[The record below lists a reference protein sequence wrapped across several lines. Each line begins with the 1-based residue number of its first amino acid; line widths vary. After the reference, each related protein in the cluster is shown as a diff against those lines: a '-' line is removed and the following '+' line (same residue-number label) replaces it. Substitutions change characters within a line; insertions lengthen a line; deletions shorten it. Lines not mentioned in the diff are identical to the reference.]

1 MTTETY
7 IRKRVA
13 SLISRRQNQRTPQE
27 REAVLDEL
35 IALYDGITDEAQAQE
50 VRRTFLLSLED
61 KPDIL
66 SNERYS
72 SFVAE
77 RVQPEDFADL
87 GWRTPRHVIEYCE
100 LLYSFSYETD
110 AMAEH
115 VRTLVQNVLLYM
127 LQHYEQHG
135 EYENMF
141 QLLRLAPELPTSNS
155 VELLRLRNR
164 AHLYEMR
171 RVQRSRRLLY
181 GYLLVQIVLILFIFP
196 LLFVN
201 AENGKLQADA
211 HQAGVELPAKPG
223 EQHQMLSYSDGVY
236 WSLITA
242 ASIGYGDVTPKTTT
256 GRILAATLGVM
267 GVVTVGVIAGLI
279 LNWITA
285 RSIE

>member
-1 MTTETY
+1 MTTQSY
-7 IRKRVA
+7 IRRRVA
-13 SLISRRQNQRTPQE
+13 SLIMRRQQQRTPQE

-35 IALYDGITDEAQAQE
+35 IALYDGINDAAQAQE

-61 KPDIL
+61 TPDIL

-77 RVQPEDFADL
+77 RVQPEDFANL
-87 GWRTPRHVIEYCE
+87 RWRTPRQVIEYCE

-115 VRTLVQNVLLYM
+115 ARTLVQNVLLYV
-127 LQHYEQHG
+127 LQ
-135 EYENMF
+135 EYERRGKYEKMF
-141 QLLRLAPELPTSNS
+141 QLLQLAPELPTGNS

-171 RVQRSRRLLY
+171 RVKNSRRLLY
-181 GYLLVQIVLILFIFP
+181 GYLLMQVMLILFVFP

-201 AENGKLQADA
+201 AENGKLQVEANEI
-211 HQAGVELPAKPG
+211 GVELPKEPSDKP
-223 EQHQMLSYSDGVY
+223 QYLSYSDGLY

-242 ASIGYGDVTPKTTT
+242 ASIGYGDITPQTAT
-256 GRILAATLGVM
+256 GRIMAATLGVM

-279 LNWITA
+279 LNWITV

>member
-1 MTTETY
+1 MTTQSY

-13 SLISRRQNQRTPQE
+13 SLILRRQNQRTPQE

-35 IALYDGITDEAQAQE
+35 VALYDSIDDEKQAQE
-50 VRRTFLLSLED
+50 VRRAFLHSLQDTPE
-61 KPDIL
+61 IL
-66 SNERYS
+66 SNECYS

-77 RVQPEDFADL
+77 RVQPEDFAAL
-87 GWRTPRHVIEYCE
+87 HWEKPRQVIEYCE
-100 LLYSFSYETD
+100 ILYSFSYETD

-115 VRTLVQNVLLYM
+115 VRTLVQNLLLFA
-127 LQHYEQHG
+127 LQGYERHG
-135 EYENMF
+135 DYKNMF
-141 QLLRLAPELPTSNS
+141 QLLQLAPELPTGNS

-181 GYLLVQIVLILFIFP
+181 GYLLAQAVLILFIFP

-211 HQAGVELPAKPG
+211 QKAGVELPSKPG
-223 EQHQMLSYSDGVY
+223 EQHQTLSYSDGLY

>member
-1 MTTETY
+1 MTTQSY
-7 IRKRVA
+7 IRRRVA
-13 SLISRRQNQRTPQE
+13 SLIMRRQQQRTPQE

-35 IALYDGITDEAQAQE
+35 IALYDGINDAAQAQE

-61 KPDIL
+61 TPDIL

-77 RVQPEDFADL
+77 RVQPEDFANL
-87 GWRTPRHVIEYCE
+87 RWRTPRQVIEYCE

-115 VRTLVQNVLLYM
+115 ARTLVQNVLLYV
-127 LQHYEQHG
+127 LQ
-135 EYENMF
+135 EYERRGKYEKMF
-141 QLLRLAPELPTSNS
+141 QLLQLAPELPTGNS

-171 RVQRSRRLLY
+171 RVKNSRRLLY
-181 GYLLVQIVLILFIFP
+181 GYLLMQVMLILFVFP

-201 AENGKLQADA
+201 AENGKLQVEAKEI
-211 HQAGVELPAKPG
+211 GVELPKEPSDKP
-223 EQHQMLSYSDGVY
+223 QYLSYSDGLY

-242 ASIGYGDVTPKTTT
+242 ASIGYGDITPQTAT
-256 GRILAATLGVM
+256 GRIMAATLGVM

-279 LNWITA
+279 LNWITV